1 MQKVPAELLLVITEE
16 KSATCTVGRDNS
28 AQTWQALRPLGV
40 FSGAPAN
47 AMTSRKLKTRDA
59 GISNATRGRCGD
71 LIGHPVQLNQFL

>member
-28 AQTWQALRPLGV
+28 AQTRQALRPLGV

-47 AMTSRKLKTRDA
+47 AMTSRKLKIRDA
-59 GISNATRGRCGD
+59 GISMQPGD
-71 LIGHPVQLNQFL
+71 DAGTLSGTLFS